1 MMSQTD
7 DTVPFLFLLIDGL
20 YFFSLGIVGVCLF
33 PNSYSSFSFSF
44 LQDTH
49 SGRYHSG
56 NKAGSI
62 VSQLSGNMNQV
73 KHKHP
78 NICL

>member
-1 MMSQTD
+1 MSQTD

-33 PNSYSSFSFSF
+33 VSKFFFFFSFSF
-44 LQDTH
+44 FQDTH

-62 VSQLSGNMNQV
+62 VSQLSGGMNHV